1 VFQKTLIS
9 GAFLLSIQYLA
20 NVMIFTRMFASP
32 SRLHAFRR
40 LAAGVFVS
48 VFAVLGTGAGFAQVD
63 ARDSLMFKLNE
74 ARSLNQR
81 AAGILDSLRGGLA
94 RLQPGAPGVGALG
107 LSREDSVIWHEV
119 IAERKRRRELEE
131 AFDYRALAVGYILN
145 PNLALGMNVLG
156 WHGDFGARVDGR
168 VLLGGSQRAV
178 GVNASLLYA
187 VHEFYLAGEQMFTR
201 LYLFGGS
208 GYYWERIPGG
218 SGGWYDTPNRAVRG
232 QFGAGTELG
241 LREIRGTRF
250 TPEIGFQ
257 GSRFYTR
264 YNDSRD
270 YSGGR
275 PASDYSLYP
284 YYALHFS
291 FYFL

>member
-1 VFQKTLIS
+1 MIATQLVRGPSRSHGIS
-9 GAFLLSIQYLA
+9 GFTVGAFLSA
-20 NVMIFTRMFASP
+20 
-32 SRLHAFRR
+32 
-40 LAAGVFVS
+40 
-48 VFAVLGTGAGFAQVD
+48 FAVLGWGAASAQVD
-63 ARDSLMFKLNE
+63 GRDSLMFRLNE
-74 ARSLNQR
+74 ARTLNER
-81 AAGILDSLRGGLA
+81 TGKILDSLRVGLG

-119 IAERKRRRELEE
+119 VAERRRRRELEE
-131 AFDYRALAVGYILN
+131 AFDNRALAVGYILN
-145 PNLALGMNVLG
+145 PNLGLGMNVLG
-156 WHGDFGARVDGR
+156 WYGDFGARVDGR
-168 VLLGGSQRAV
+168 VVLGGSQRAV

-208 GYYWERIPGG
+208 GYYWEREAGG
-218 SGGWYDTPNRAVRG
+218 AGGWYDTPNRAVRA

-270 YSGGR
+270 YSGDR